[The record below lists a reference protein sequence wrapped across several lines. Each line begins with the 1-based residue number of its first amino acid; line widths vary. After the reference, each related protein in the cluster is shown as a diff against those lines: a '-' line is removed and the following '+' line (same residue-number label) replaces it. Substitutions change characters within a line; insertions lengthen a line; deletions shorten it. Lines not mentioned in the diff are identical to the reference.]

1 MADKVHQ
8 IHSLPDDAPWS
19 GGLPPEG
26 SDEHP
31 MFIRALDRVLAIQR
45 PVVLAHVRSIRL
57 RQPNATSTQIIR
69 TLERRYLA
77 AVTTGGAA
85 VGATAVIP
93 GIGTGVTLAL
103 SGVET
108 IGFLEA
114 TTLFAQS
121 VAEVHGIPVSDPNRA
136 RALVLMLLLGQEGID
151 LVSQLANQATGRGPT
166 RSTYWGEMVTK
177 TIPKAAMGP
186 LVDRLKTTFVRQFAA
201 KGGASWIGKALPFG
215 IGAAIGGTGNH
226 ILGRRVLAGSRRAF
240 GIPPQALPPET
251 APLPGARRLEHSAVS
266 AVRRAGSA
274 VGSGVSRGA
283 SVIGSGVSK
292 GTTAIGGAARSIT
305 RRPDKDSGAQ
315 ATDAAPD

>member
-1 MADKVHQ
+1 
-8 IHSLPDDAPWS
+8 
-19 GGLPPEG
+19 
-26 SDEHP
+26 
-31 MFIRALDRVLAIQR
+31 
-45 PVVLAHVRSIRL
+45 
-57 RQPNATSTQIIR
+57 
-69 TLERRYLA
+69 
-77 AVTTGGAA
+77 
-85 VGATAVIP
+85 
-93 GIGTGVTLAL
+93 
-103 SGVET
+103 
-108 IGFLEA
+108 
-114 TTLFAQS
+114 
-121 VAEVHGIPVSDPNRA
+121 
-136 RALVLMLLLGQEGID
+136 
-151 LVSQLANQATGRGPT
+151 
-166 RSTYWGEMVTK
+166 
-177 TIPKAAMGP
+177 MGP

-305 RRPDKDSGAQ
+305 RRPDKDPGTQ
-315 ATDAAPD
+315 ATDAAPE